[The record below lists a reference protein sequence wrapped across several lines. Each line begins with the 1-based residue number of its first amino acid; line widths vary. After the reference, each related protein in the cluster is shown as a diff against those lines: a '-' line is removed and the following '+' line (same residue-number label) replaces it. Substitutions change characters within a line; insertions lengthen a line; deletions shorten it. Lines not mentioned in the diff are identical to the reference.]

1 MEDWMDTDSMR
12 THARPM
18 LPVAASAIA
27 IAATL
32 ALALAMPAAPV
43 AAQSYPVR
51 PVRLIVPFA
60 PGAASD
66 ITGRLVAQKLAE
78 GFNQSFVVDNR
89 PGAGGNIGHDLAA
102 KAPPDGYTL
111 VLANES
117 LAINASLSR
126 KLPFDTLRDLAAI
139 SLVTIN
145 PRVFVASVASPF
157 ESIKDVVAASR
168 AKPNS
173 IRYGS
178 SGIGTG
184 PHLAGA
190 MLANLAKI
198 EMIHVPYKGAA
209 PALADV
215 LGGQIEMIATTIL
228 SSQPMIQAGKLRALA
243 VTSAKRSGILPNVP
257 TVAESGVAGF
267 EATSWL
273 MLLGPAKMP
282 RPVVAL
288 LHQETARFIEQGD
301 VRKRVAA
308 DGGEPVGSSPEQA
321 AAYLK
326 GQVDRWGQ
334 VIRAAGVQ
342 PES

>member
-1 MEDWMDTDSMR
+1 MDTVPMR
-12 THARPM
+12 AHARPT
-18 LPVAASAIA
+18 LPLAASAIAIA

-32 ALALAMPAAPV
+32 ALPPAPA

-190 MLANLAKI
+190 MLSNLAKI

-282 RPVVAL
+282 RPVVVL

>member
-1 MEDWMDTDSMR
+1 MDTDSMR

-18 LPVAASAIA
+18 LPLAASAIA

-32 ALALAMPAAPV
+32 ALALPAAPV

-89 PGAGGNIGHDLAA
+89 PGAGGNIGHDMAA

-145 PRVFVASVASPF
+145 PRVFVASAASSF

-321 AAYLK
+321 SAYLK

>member
-1 MEDWMDTDSMR
+1 MTSRRRRRR
-12 THARPM
+12 T
-18 LPVAASAIA
+18 
-27 IAATL
+27 ATR
-32 ALALAMPAAPV
+32 
-43 AAQSYPVR
+43 SC
-51 PVRLIVPFA
+51 
-60 PGAASD
+60 
-66 ITGRLVAQKLAE
+66 
-78 GFNQSFVVDNR
+78 
-89 PGAGGNIGHDLAA
+89 
-102 KAPPDGYTL
+102 
-111 VLANES
+111 
-117 LAINASLSR
+117 SLSR

-145 PRVFVASVASPF
+145 PRVFVASAASPF
-157 ESIKDVVAASR
+157 ESIKDVIAASR

-190 MLANLAKI
+190 MLSNLARI
-198 EMIHVPYKGAA
+198 ELIHVPYKGAA

-228 SSQPMIQAGKLRALA
+228 SSQPMILSGKLRALA
-243 VTSAKRSGILPNVP
+243 VTSAKRSGTLPGVA

-282 RPVVAL
+282 RAVVAR
-288 LHQETARFIEQGD
+288 LHQETARFIEQSD

-326 GQVDRWGQ
+326 SQVERWGQ

-342 PES
+342 PEA

>member
-1 MEDWMDTDSMR
+1 MTSTVPRSD
-12 THARPM
+12 
-18 LPVAASAIA
+18 ASPAPF
-27 IAATL
+27 AATL
-32 ALALAMPAAPV
+32 AVLALTAATAAPTW
-43 AAQSYPVR
+43 AQAWPAR

-66 ITGRLVAQKLAE
+66 ITGRLVAQKLSE
-78 GFNQSFVVDNR
+78 GFNQTFVVDNR

-102 KAPPDGYTL
+102 KAAPDGYTT

-145 PRVFVASVASPF
+145 PRVFVASAASPL
-157 ESIKDVVAASR
+157 ESIRDVIAASR

-173 IRYGS
+173 IRFGS
-178 SGIGTG
+178 SGVGTG

-190 MLANLAKI
+190 MLASLAKI

-228 SSQPMIQAGKLRALA
+228 SSQPMIQSGKLRALA
-243 VTSAKRSGILPNVP
+243 VTSAKRSGTLPNVP
-257 TVAESGVAGF
+257 TVAEGGVPGF

-273 MLLGPAKMP
+273 MLLGPAKTP
-282 RPVVAL
+282 RAVVAR
-288 LHQETARFIEQGD
+288 LHEETARFLEQPD
-301 VRKRVAA
+301 VRKRIAA
-308 DGGEPVGSSPEQA
+308 DGGEPVGSPPDQA

-326 GQVDRWGQ
+326 SQVERWAQ
-334 VIRAAGVQ
+334 VIRAANIQ

>member
-1 MEDWMDTDSMR
+1 MDTEPTRMR
-12 THARPM
+12 VHLAP
-18 LPVAASAIA
+18 LAAATAAVA
-27 IAATL
+27 IAATF
-32 ALALAMPAAPV
+32 ALPAS
-43 AAQSYPVR
+43 AQNYPVR

-66 ITGRLVAQKLAE
+66 ITGRLVAHKLGE

-89 PGAGGNIGHDLAA
+89 PGAGGNIGHDIAA
-102 KAPPDGYTL
+102 KAPPDGYTI

-145 PRVFVASVASPF
+145 PRVFVASAASPF
-157 ESIKDVVAASR
+157 ESIKDVIAASR

-190 MLANLAKI
+190 MLSNLAKI
-198 EMIHVPYKGAA
+198 EMVHVPYKGAA

-228 SSQPMIQAGKLRALA
+228 SSQPMIQSGKLRALG
-243 VTSAKRSGILPNVP
+243 VTSAKRSGTLPNVP
-257 TVAESGVAGF
+257 TVAESGVPGF

-273 MLLGPAKMP
+273 MLLGPSKMP
-282 RPVVAL
+282 RAVVAR
-288 LHQETARFIEQGD
+288 LHEETARFIEQAD

-321 AAYLK
+321 SAYLK
-326 GQVDRWGQ
+326 SQVERWGQ

>member
-1 MEDWMDTDSMR
+1 MHIEKKR
-12 THARPM
+12 TRARTGPM
-18 LPVAASAIA
+18 TLVGLAATVVAACAASLPATASAQA
-27 IAATL
+27 Y
-32 ALALAMPAAPV
+32 PA
-43 AAQSYPVR
+43 R

-66 ITGRLVAQKLAE
+66 ITGRLVAHNLGE
-78 GFNQSFVVDNR
+78 GFNQTFVVDNR
-89 PGAGGNIGHDLAA
+89 PGAGGNIGHDIAA
-102 KAPPDGYTL
+102 KAPPDGYTI

-145 PRVFVASVASPF
+145 PRVFVASAASPYD
-157 ESIKDVVAASR
+157 SIKEVIAAAR
-168 AKPNS
+168 AKPGS
-173 IRYGS
+173 IRFGS

-190 MLANLAKI
+190 MLSSLAKI

-209 PALADV
+209 PALVDV

-228 SSQPMIQAGKLRALA
+228 SSQPMIQSGKLRALA
-243 VTSAKRSGILPNVP
+243 VTSTKRAGTLPNVP
-257 TVAESGVAGF
+257 TVAESGVPGF

-273 MLLGPAKMP
+273 MLLGPSKMP
-282 RPVVAL
+282 RAVVTR
-288 LHQETARFIEQGD
+288 LHEETARFIALAE

-308 DGGEPVGSSPEQA
+308 DGGEPVGSSPQQA
-321 AAYLK
+321 GEYLK
-326 GQVDRWGQ
+326 SQVERWGQ
-334 VIRAAGVQ
+334 VIRAAGVK
-342 PES
+342 PDA

>member
-1 MEDWMDTDSMR
+1 MDTDSMR

-18 LPVAASAIA
+18 LPLAASAIA

-32 ALALAMPAAPV
+32 ALALPAAPV

-145 PRVFVASVASPF
+145 PRVFVASAASSF

-288 LHQETARFIEQGD
+288 LHQETVRFIEQGD

>member
-1 MEDWMDTDSMR
+1 
-12 THARPM
+12 
-18 LPVAASAIA
+18 
-27 IAATL
+27 
-32 ALALAMPAAPV
+32 
-43 AAQSYPVR
+43 
-51 PVRLIVPFA
+51 
-60 PGAASD
+60 
-66 ITGRLVAQKLAE
+66 
-78 GFNQSFVVDNR
+78 
-89 PGAGGNIGHDLAA
+89 
-102 KAPPDGYTL
+102 
-111 VLANES
+111 
-117 LAINASLSR
+117 
-126 KLPFDTLRDLAAI
+126 
-139 SLVTIN
+139 
-145 PRVFVASVASPF
+145 
-157 ESIKDVVAASR
+157 
-168 AKPNS
+168 
-173 IRYGS
+173 
-178 SGIGTG
+178 
-184 PHLAGA
+184 

>member
-1 MEDWMDTDSMR
+1 MDTDSMR

-18 LPVAASAIA
+18 LPLAASAIA

-32 ALALAMPAAPV
+32 ALALPAAPV

-145 PRVFVASVASPF
+145 PRVFVASAASPL

>member
-1 MEDWMDTDSMR
+1 
-12 THARPM
+12 
-18 LPVAASAIA
+18 
-27 IAATL
+27 
-32 ALALAMPAAPV
+32 
-43 AAQSYPVR
+43 
-51 PVRLIVPFA
+51 
-60 PGAASD
+60 
-66 ITGRLVAQKLAE
+66 
-78 GFNQSFVVDNR
+78 VVDNR
-89 PGAGGNIGHDLAA
+89 PGAGGNIGHDMAA

-145 PRVFVASVASPF
+145 PRVFVASAASSF

-321 AAYLK
+321 SAYLK

>member
-1 MEDWMDTDSMR
+1 MHTEPTRMR
-12 THARPM
+12 VPLAP
-18 LPVAASAIA
+18 LAAATAAAA
-27 IAATL
+27 IAAVF
-32 ALALAMPAAPV
+32 AVPAS
-43 AAQSYPVR
+43 AQNYPVR

-66 ITGRLVAQKLAE
+66 ITGRLVAHKLGE

-89 PGAGGNIGHDLAA
+89 PGAGGNIGHDIAA
-102 KAPPDGYTL
+102 KAPPDGYTI

-145 PRVFVASVASPF
+145 PRVFVASAASPF
-157 ESIKDVVAASR
+157 ESIKDVIAPSR
-168 AKPNS
+168 AKPKS

-190 MLANLAKI
+190 MLSNLAKI

-228 SSQPMIQAGKLRALA
+228 SSQPMIQSGKLRALG
-243 VTSAKRSGILPNVP
+243 VTSAKRSGTLPGVP
-257 TVAESGVAGF
+257 TVAESGVPGF

-273 MLLGPAKMP
+273 MLLGPSKMP
-282 RPVVAL
+282 RAVVAR
-288 LHQETARFIEQGD
+288 LHEETARFIEQAD

-321 AAYLK
+321 SAYLK
-326 GQVDRWGQ
+326 SQVERWGQ

>member
-1 MEDWMDTDSMR
+1 MHTEQTR
-12 THARPM
+12 LRAPLALLAAATAAAIAVVFA
-18 LPVAASAIA
+18 LPASAQNY
-27 IAATL
+27 
-32 ALALAMPAAPV
+32 PA
-43 AAQSYPVR
+43 R

-66 ITGRLVAQKLAE
+66 ITGRLVAHKLGE

-89 PGAGGNIGHDLAA
+89 PGAGGNIGHDIAA
-102 KAPPDGYTL
+102 KAPPDGYTI

-145 PRVFVASVASPF
+145 PRVFVASAGSPF
-157 ESIKDVVAASR
+157 ESIKDVIAASR

-190 MLANLAKI
+190 MLSNLARI
-198 EMIHVPYKGAA
+198 ELIHVPYKGAA

-228 SSQPMIQAGKLRALA
+228 SSQPMILSGKLRALA
-243 VTSAKRSGILPNVP
+243 VTSAKRSGTLPGVP
-257 TVAESGVAGF
+257 TVAESGVSGF

-282 RPVVAL
+282 RAVVAR
-288 LHQETARFIEQGD
+288 LHEETARFIEQSD

-326 GQVDRWGQ
+326 SQVERWGQ

-342 PES
+342 PEA

>member
-1 MEDWMDTDSMR
+1 MVIEQKR
-12 THARPM
+12 RG
-18 LPVAASAIA
+18 AAS
-27 IAATL
+27 TLL
-32 ALALAMPAAPV
+32 ALSGITAAALAFTAACAAP
-43 AAQSYPVR
+43 ASAQTYPVR

-66 ITGRLVAQKLAE
+66 ITGRLVAHKLGE

-145 PRVFVASVASPF
+145 PRVFVASAASSF

-168 AKPNS
+168 SKPNS
-173 IRYGS
+173 IRFGS

-190 MLANLAKI
+190 MLSNLAKI

-228 SSQPMIQAGKLRALA
+228 SSQPMIQSGKLRALA
-243 VTSAKRSGILPNVP
+243 VTSAKRSGTLPNVP
-257 TVAESGVAGF
+257 TVAESGVPGF

-273 MLLGPAKMP
+273 MLLGPSKTP
-282 RPVVAL
+282 RAVVTR
-288 LHQETARFIEQGD
+288 LHEETVRFTEQSD

-321 AAYLK
+321 SAYLK
-326 GQVDRWGQ
+326 GQVERWGQ

>member
-1 MEDWMDTDSMR
+1 MHTEQKRLRAPLALLAAATAAAIAVVFS
-12 THARPM
+12 
-18 LPVAASAIA
+18 LPASAQNY
-27 IAATL
+27 
-32 ALALAMPAAPV
+32 PA
-43 AAQSYPVR
+43 R

-66 ITGRLVAQKLAE
+66 ITGRLVAHKLGE

-89 PGAGGNIGHDLAA
+89 PGAGGNIGHDIAA
-102 KAPPDGYTL
+102 KAPPDGHTI

-145 PRVFVASVASPF
+145 PRVFVASAASPF
-157 ESIKDVVAASR
+157 ESIKDVIAASR

-190 MLANLAKI
+190 MLSNLARI
-198 EMIHVPYKGAA
+198 ELIHVPYKGAA

-228 SSQPMIQAGKLRALA
+228 SSQPMIQSGKLRALA
-243 VTSAKRSGILPNVP
+243 VTSAKRSGTLPGVP
-257 TVAESGVAGF
+257 TVAESGVSGF

-282 RPVVAL
+282 RAVVAR
-288 LHQETARFIEQGD
+288 LHEETARFIEQSD

-326 GQVDRWGQ
+326 SQVERWGQ

-342 PES
+342 PEA

>member
-1 MEDWMDTDSMR
+1 MNADPMR
-12 THARPM
+12 TPVRPM

-27 IAATL
+27 IAA
-32 ALALAMPAAPV
+32 ALALPPVPA
-43 AAQSYPVR
+43 AAQSYPAR

-66 ITGRLVAQKLAE
+66 ITGRLVAHKLGE

-89 PGAGGNIGHDLAA
+89 PGAGGNIGHDMAA
-102 KAPPDGYTL
+102 KAPPDGYTI

-178 SGIGTG
+178 SGIGSG

-190 MLANLAKI
+190 MLSNLAKI

-228 SSQPMIQAGKLRALA
+228 SSQPMIQSGKLRALA

-257 TVAESGVAGF
+257 TVAESGVPGF

-282 RPVVAL
+282 RAVVAR
-288 LHQETARFIEQGD
+288 LHEETARFIEQSD

>member
-18 LPVAASAIA
+18 LPLAASAIA

-32 ALALAMPAAPV
+32 ALALPAAPV

-145 PRVFVASVASPF
+145 PRVFVASAASPL